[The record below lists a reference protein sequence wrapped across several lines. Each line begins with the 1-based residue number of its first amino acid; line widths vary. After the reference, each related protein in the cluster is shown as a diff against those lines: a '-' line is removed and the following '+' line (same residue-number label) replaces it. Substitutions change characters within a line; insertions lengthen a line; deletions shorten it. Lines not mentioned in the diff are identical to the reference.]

1 MITLLLWFGIL
12 SSGGALG
19 AAICKKKYEEM
30 LPITASVL
38 VLLLFLCGIMG
49 ILKVGAVLVCILGA
63 AVYVCAGIWV
73 VRKKNFG
80 EFVKNFFS
88 PGFLI
93 FTILFLF
100 VCYFNFGKLADSWD
114 EFSHWADIVK
124 VMATLDTYGT
134 NPEAYSLCQSY
145 PPGMSLFQYF
155 LQKLS
160 AWTGGGFTEWQ
171 LYVAYQVLVLI
182 FMLPFVKNL
191 HIKQPL
197 AMLVSMAIIFIC
209 PLLFYQSIYA
219 AMYIDP
225 FLGVLSGSGLATV
238 FLCKERDAFYSL
250 RVLLT
255 CAMLVLAKDAGMLF
269 AVFLGGAYVLDMLF
283 IGREE
288 EIAWERRKLQ
298 EYSSILYAILAI
310 GVPRW
315 LWSLHLKLTHAK
327 VSFTT
332 RVDIS
337 QLLDVIFK
345 RDHTYRRWLWGE
357 YYRKLITQTIS
368 LGDTNIRLSYLM
380 LLFLLLS
387 LFLILGLPYRKDEI
401 YPKKSILLVW
411 TMGIQFAVYIIG
423 LCVTYMFKFSEY
435 EATNFASFD
444 RYINIVFLA
453 AWIVCAMVLVD
464 LLQKVK
470 KEENV
475 FAMGVLSV
483 IVVISPMG
491 QVYNYATR
499 AAVTASIQTRSAY
512 APMVQEIEEHV
523 EERSHIY
530 FVSQEDNGF
539 DYWVV
544 RYSARPNIFSS
555 GNWSIGES
563 FYSGDIWT
571 QDMTADEWQA
581 ILLDGYDYVAL
592 YRVNDYFLQ
601 NFSGLFEDEL
611 TIENNSLYKVN
622 KESGLLERCE

>member
-1 MITLLLWFGIL
+1 MITLLLWFLIL

-19 AAICKKKYEEM
+19 AAIWKKKYEEL

-38 VLLLFLCGIMG
+38 VILLFLCGILG
-49 ILKVGAVLVCILGA
+49 ILKAGTVLVCILGA
-63 AVYVCAGIWV
+63 AVYGYAGIRM

-88 PGFLI
+88 PGFFI

-100 VCYFNFGKLADSWD
+100 ICYFNFGKLADSWD

-124 VMATLDTYGT
+124 VMAALDTYGT

-182 FMLPFVKNL
+182 FMLPFVKDL

-225 FLGVLSGSGLATV
+225 FLGVLSGTGLATV
-238 FLCKERDAFYSL
+238 FLCRERDAFYSL

-255 CAMLVLAKDAGMLF
+255 CTMLVLAKDAGMLF

-288 EIAWERRKLQ
+288 EKAQERRKLQ
-298 EYSSILYAILAI
+298 KYSGILYAILAI
-310 GVPRW
+310 GVPKW

-327 VSFTT
+327 RLFTK
-332 RVDIS
+332 RIDVS
-337 QLLDVIFK
+337 QLMDVISG

-357 YYRKLITQTIS
+357 YYRKLITQTIF

-387 LFLILGLPYRKDEI
+387 LFLILGLFYKKDEI
-401 YPKKSILLVW
+401 YKKRSILLVW
-411 TMGIQFAVYIIG
+411 TIGVQFAVYIIG

-470 KEENV
+470 KEQNV
-475 FAMGVLSV
+475 FAMGVLAV

-499 AAVTASIQTRSAY
+499 AAVTASIQARSAY

-523 EERSHIY
+523 EERSRIY
-530 FVSQEDNGF
+530 FISQEDNGF

-563 FYSGDIWT
+563 FYDGDVWT

-581 ILLDGYDYVAL
+581 VLLDGYDYVAL